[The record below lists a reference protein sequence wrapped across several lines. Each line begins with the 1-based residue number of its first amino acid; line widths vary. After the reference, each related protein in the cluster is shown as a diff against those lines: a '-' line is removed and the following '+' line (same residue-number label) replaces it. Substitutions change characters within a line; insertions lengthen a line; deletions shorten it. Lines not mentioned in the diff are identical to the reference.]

1 MGTNT
6 ISVQQYYV
14 KLVWVQIKMLNR
26 HDILIINRLIIID
39 SFSINRMRL
48 LVYYIVIYLL
58 NTITRYTYYLFKT
71 IRAKPNYILHIL

>member
-1 MGTNT
+1 MDTNT

-26 HDILIINRLIIID
+26 HDILIINRLIIIID

-48 LVYYIVIYLL
+48 LVYYIVICFVKH
-58 NTITRYTYYLFKT
+58 NYTLHVLF
-71 IRAKPNYILHIL
+71 I